1 MPEGKGEGYGDRG
14 ATEHCLHC
22 SAPDILLHPREM
34 HVDRPKLDLE
44 VDEVAR
50 A

>member
-22 SAPDILLHPREM
+22 SDILLHPREM

-44 VDEVAR
+44 VDEVVR